1 MFTRPGHLRWP
12 FCFILTVPAGHRPL
26 GDCLHCSERSV
37 FLRNCHKFSIDTPYY
52 LLLGSKIPQNSSLN
66 KSPKSPIFLRR
77 SSQSNGLCG
86 ALSPSPAI
94 RFHPSLAPLQRHG
107 DRAGGAG
114 AGDRAGAGG
123 CQEEKRSRHAS
134 WPKRGDG
141 GNRWDLLRFKV
152 IEWDLL

>member
-1 MFTRPGHLRWP
+1 MTIFNSFLYVSQAGSSSVAFLFYLNRPSN
-12 FCFILTVPAGHRPL
+12 RPL
-26 GDCLHCSERSV
+26 GD
-37 FLRNCHKFSIDTPYY
+37 CHKFSIDTPYY

-107 DRAGGAG
+107 DRAGGSS
-114 AGDRAGAGG
+114 DRAGAGG

-141 GNRWDLLRFKV
+141 GR
-152 IEWDLL
+152 

>member
-1 MFTRPGHLRWP
+1 
-12 FCFILTVPAGHRPL
+12 
-26 GDCLHCSERSV
+26 
-37 FLRNCHKFSIDTPYY
+37 
-52 LLLGSKIPQNSSLN
+52 
-66 KSPKSPIFLRR
+66 
-77 SSQSNGLCG
+77 
-86 ALSPSPAI
+86 
-94 RFHPSLAPLQRHG
+94 LQRHG
-107 DRAGGAG
+107 DCAGGAG